1 MASENALSHA
11 RDSWP
16 DEVEVVDSTVIP
28 PDPRIMEAIGLNYA
42 LEAAVADLVDNSIDA
57 GATNVLIRFIQ
68 RGPRLVSLCV
78 VDNGKGMNEEELQQ
92 AMALGRR
99 RDYESSDLGHFGLG
113 LKAASLG
120 QAKSLTVISRS
131 RSSSS
136 NGRRWMLENARDGF
150 ECDVVGQ
157 NFAAELLG
165 RTWGSFSIRTGTLV
179 LWDNVATF
187 PRSQDAK
194 TTDAFLTDTVPLLAN
209 HLGLV
214 FHRLLDQGLVTIEI
228 DVEDVVRVESGPP
241 QSVPSIDPF
250 GYVRSGRSDYPKILP
265 VELGSLCV
273 NLHCHIWTPRSQL
286 PGFRVPRLGNH
297 QGQGFYFYRNNRL
310 LQAGGWNGIFQPEG
324 QHQLARIAIDIENS
338 SSGHFNMNPEK
349 TQIRP
354 SDDFVQALHSAC
366 KRGFDIKTYR
376 EEAARRLKASRT
388 KPGTRR
394 SVVPPG
400 RGFAPSVR
408 QAIEAELE
416 FKVGVQPIDIR
427 WHSLTSENLFQ
438 LDRDN
443 HVILLNSRYR
453 WALIGER
460 SASLNDAPLLK
471 ALLFL
476 LLNNLFEGEY
486 LGVKEKDNV
495 RLWDAILTAAVK
507 VQAE

>member
-11 RDSWP
+11 GAWP

-28 PDPRIMEAIGLNYA
+28 PDPKIMEAIGLNYA

-57 GATNVLIRFIQ
+57 GAANVLIRFIQ
-68 RGPRLVSLCV
+68 RGPKLVTLCV
-78 VDNGKGMNEEELQQ
+78 VDNGKGMNEEELEQ

-99 RDYESSDLGHFGLG
+99 RDYEPSDLGHFGLG

-131 RSSSS
+131 STSSA
-136 NGRRWMLENARDGF
+136 NGRRWMMENARDGF

-157 NFAAELLG
+157 NFAAELLD
-165 RTWGSFSIRTGTLV
+165 RAWGSFSIHTGTLV
-179 LWDNVATF
+179 LWDNVETF

-194 TTDAFLTDTVPLLAN
+194 TTDAFIAETVPILRN

-214 FHRLLDQGLVTIEI
+214 FHRLLDRRLVAIEI
-228 DVEDVVRVESGPP
+228 DVEDVDRDESGPP
-241 QSVPSIDPF
+241 QSVTPIDPF

-265 VELGSLCV
+265 VKLGSQCV
-273 NLHCHIWTPRSQL
+273 DLHCHIWTPRSQL
-286 PGFRVPRLGNH
+286 PGFKVPRLNSH

-324 QHQLARIAIDIENS
+324 QHQLARIAIDIETS
-338 SSGHFNMNPEK
+338 SSSHFNMNPEK

-354 SDDFVQALHSAC
+354 SDEFVQAIHSAC
-366 KRGFDIKTYR
+366 RSGFDVETYR
-376 EEAARRLKASRT
+376 EDAARRLKASRT

-408 QAIEAELE
+408 QAIETELE
-416 FKVGVQPIDIR
+416 FKAGMQPIDIR
-427 WHSLTSENLFQ
+427 WYPLARENLFQ
-438 LDRDN
+438 LDLEN
-443 HVILLNSRYR
+443 HLILLNSRYR
-453 WALIGER
+453 WTLIGER
-460 SASLNDAPLLK
+460 GASLNDAPLLK

-495 RLWDAILTAAVK
+495 KLWDAILTAAVK